1 MKNFDTLEREE
12 SNRAAVKTSFGT
24 ARSHGLLLGQ
34 PESANYQTPWGAYIQ
49 LGDWQQGCS
58 MLRPTHGVCFCD
70 LTEGFLHGMCI
81 SKVQGAAYT

>member
-34 PESANYQTPWGAYIQ
+34 PESANYQTP
-49 LGDWQQGCS
+49 
-58 MLRPTHGVCFCD
+58 
-70 LTEGFLHGMCI
+70 
-81 SKVQGAAYT
+81 